1 MIRIFVVGFS
11 TDKGGVE
18 SYISNLCSNLDKKEY
33 EIILCWPEMKI
44 NGKTWICPQ
53 NRHNYIK
60 YASFWTRFFKENKFD
75 VIYYNTC
82 DIVSIDMLRFA
93 KLSGVKVRIIHS
105 HSTENQLK
113 MNAFHRISEKIN
125 RRCISRYANCLL
137 ACSEEA
143 GKWMFPY
150 NEFQVISNG
159 IDLEKFSFS
168 KKYRNEIR
176 SCLGLNNEFVIGCLG
191 RLDNEKNPLRSFA
204 VMETVINENKNVCGI
219 FIGDGE
225 YREELENAVKSSKHS
240 EKFFLLGPKDDAYK
254 WYSAFDCLLMPS
266 LFEGLPFVLV
276 EAQCSGLPCVVS
288 SSVSEKS
295 NICGLVDFVS
305 LEEDDSVWA
314 NKVIEKNNCTRTEHK
329 KELSLSGYDI
339 KITAKT
345 IDDLIK
351 GLLYEKSNS

>member
-1 MIRIFVVGFS
+1 MIRIFMVGFS

-93 KLSGVKVRIIHS
+93 KSSGVKVRIIHS

-150 NEFQVISNG
+150 DEFQVISNG

-168 KKYRNEIR
+168 KKYRSEIR
-176 SCLGLNNEFVIGCLG
+176 NSLGLNDEFIVGCLG
-191 RLDNEKNPLRSFA
+191 RLDNEKNPFRSFA
-204 VMETVINENKNVCGI
+204 IMETLMNDNKNVCGI

-225 YREELENAVKSSKHS
+225 YREELENAVKSSKYS
-240 EKFFLLGPKDDAYK
+240 ERFYLLGPKDDAYK
-254 WYSAFDCLLMPS
+254 WYSVFDCLLMPS
-266 LFEGLPFVLV
+266 FFEGLPFVLV

-288 SSVSEKS
+288 SNVSNKS
-295 NICGLVDFVS
+295 NICGLVNFVS
-305 LEEDDSVWA
+305 LDENNLTWSNEIMKTAETQRID
-314 NKVIEKNNCTRTEHK
+314 EKSTL
-329 KELSLSGYDI
+329 KESGYDI
-339 KITAKT
+339 KNTAIEVEK
-345 IDDLIK
+345 IIK
-351 GLLYEKSNS
+351 GILYENSNS